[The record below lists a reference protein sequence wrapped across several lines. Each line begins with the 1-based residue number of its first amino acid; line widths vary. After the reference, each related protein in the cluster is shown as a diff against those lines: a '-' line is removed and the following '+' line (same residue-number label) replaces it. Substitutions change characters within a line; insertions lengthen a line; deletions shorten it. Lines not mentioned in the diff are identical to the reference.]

1 MIEKLLSPD
10 ILPLCYFSHYFLI
23 ALKARVYDMAAQ
35 IASHLKLTVQLSIE
49 IFSPVDEWRT
59 IRLENGW
66 FYEMR
71 ESVSLLELADRG
83 LMYLLEPIIRE
94 GNTGV
99 TFNNSILHAVVRS
112 GRIDLLKEMTQK
124 MKFDSGTKN
133 EALLEAIRATD
144 GEMVDWLIRSNQID
158 ASINKWDVKHAT
170 LACGDVGII
179 CAVNDEIERIEMS
192 LDVSDSETD
201 MEER

>member
-10 ILPLCYFSHYFLI
+10 ILPLCYFSHYFLV

-35 IASHLKLTVQLSIE
+35 IASHLKLTVQSSIE
-49 IFSPVDEWRT
+49 IFSPVDEWRS

-94 GNTGV
+94 GNTGITEGTV
-99 TFNNSILHAVVRS
+99 H
-112 GRIDLLKEMTQK
+112 LLQA
-124 MKFDSGTKN
+124 G
-133 EALLEAIRATD
+133 
-144 GEMVDWLIRSNQID
+144 
-158 ASINKWDVKHAT
+158 
-170 LACGDVGII
+170 GDEYVYLSAQ
-179 CAVNDEIERIEMS
+179 CQTEIHF
-192 LDVSDSETD
+192 
-201 MEER
+201 